1 MRPAAPL
8 EQADSWSHH
17 RMTARSDPALVAL
30 ANGVLWPGFCGVT
43 APDWAQRAL
52 EDGLAGVV
60 YFGHNID
67 PVDADQPRALS
78 EQLRGIR
85 SDVLIGSD
93 EEGGNVTRLEAAVGS
108 SLPSHAQLGRLDDAD
123 LTQRVGAALGRRAAH
138 AGINIA
144 LAPVA
149 DVNTDPR
156 NPVIGVR
163 SFGADAALVSR
174 HVAAMVAGIQGSGVA
189 ACVKHFPG
197 HGDTHVDSHH
207 GLPRVQLSWAQIER
221 EHLPP
226 FRAACDAGVRA
237 VMTAHIVIPEFGDLP
252 ATLNR
257 RVLARL
263 REEGFDGVIVT
274 DALDMAAIATTYGS
288 GAGAVRA
295 IAAGA
300 DLLCIGNPSNLG
312 PKGGSTSDEA
322 DYREVRDALLDALD
336 DGTLAAADL
345 ERAVERVRA
354 LAAAV
359 EDPPVSAGGDAG
371 GAGSAG
377 DPSSAGGTDDTAEAL
392 LFAAAVRRSFRVSG
406 GLHPLADETLVL
418 DLRRAASIAVA
429 STVDVFT
436 AAFSE
441 HTRVT
446 KVVVDTASAGTA
458 TGDGAVQLD
467 TEIADAIDAALRG
480 ASASSVV
487 VLTDAIGTDGSQQ
500 RALGIVALARRDAV
514 VVNSG
519 VEASDGLPLAVI
531 DTFGA
536 GRLSA
541 AGVVGELSR
550 GAR

>member
-17 RMTARSDPALVAL
+17 RMTARSDATLVAL

-43 APDWAQRAL
+43 VPDWVQRAL

-108 SLPSHAQLGRLDDAD
+108 SLPSHAQLGRLDEVD
-123 LTQRVGAALGRRAAH
+123 LTQRVGAALGRRAAD

-197 HGDTHVDSHH
+197 HGDTHV
-207 GLPRVQLSWAQIER
+207 
-221 EHLPP
+221 
-226 FRAACDAGVRA
+226 
-237 VMTAHIVIPEFGDLP
+237 
-252 ATLNR
+252 
-257 RVLARL
+257 
-263 REEGFDGVIVT
+263 
-274 DALDMAAIATTYGS
+274 
-288 GAGAVRA
+288 
-295 IAAGA
+295 
-300 DLLCIGNPSNLG
+300 
-312 PKGGSTSDEA
+312 
-322 DYREVRDALLDALD
+322 
-336 DGTLAAADL
+336 
-345 ERAVERVRA
+345 VERVRA

-377 DPSSAGGTDDTAEAL
+377 DPSSAGGTDDTAQAL
-392 LFAAAVRRSFRVSG
+392 LFAAAARRSLRVSG
-406 GLHPLADETLVL
+406 RLHPLADETLVL
-418 DLRRAASIAVA
+418 DLRRASIAVA

-446 KVVVDTASAGTA
+446 KVVVNTASADTA
-458 TGDGAVQLD
+458 TGDGAAQLD
-467 TEIADAIDAALRG
+467 VEIADAIDAALRD

-531 DTFGA
+531 NTFGA
-536 GRLSA
+536 GRFSA